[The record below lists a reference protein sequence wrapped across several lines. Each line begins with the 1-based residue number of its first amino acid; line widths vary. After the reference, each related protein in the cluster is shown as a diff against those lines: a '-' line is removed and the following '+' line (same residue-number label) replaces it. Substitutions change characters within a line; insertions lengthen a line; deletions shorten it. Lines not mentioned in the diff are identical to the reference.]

1 MLLLCVSC
9 AGPQVSAP
17 PPLETLVLQ
26 ETDLPEDTAWRE
38 AGPLVIDDPR
48 HPLSTIE
55 GIRKAEISDTYY
67 IFALASVGRPSVGV
81 VMNFAMR
88 YTSAAFAEQDWEAIV
103 GFLSQV
109 PDAVALDPFIN
120 SDATYAAVLV
130 GEEGTIL
137 YWSVMHQ
144 DDVLLLLVLET
155 ALKTEASDALF
166 LQSIQTLEER
176 LGIE

>member
-1 MLLLCVSC
+1 
-9 AGPQVSAP
+9 
-17 PPLETLVLQ
+17 
-26 ETDLPEDTAWRE
+26 
-38 AGPLVIDDPR
+38 
-48 HPLSTIE
+48 
-55 GIRKAEISDTYY
+55 
-67 IFALASVGRPSVGV
+67 V